1 MNDLSNM
8 YMKSLDTTTPTFV
21 ETTHRH
27 TQHTTHRHTHGRLNL
42 HTLPYSSM
50 AVCQYVEYNNTASA
64 GDDLFCLP
72 PYSTYSSTPIYDY
85 IPYVYIPTVQ
95 CCA

>member
-1 MNDLSNM
+1 MNYLSNM

-27 TQHTTHRHTHGRLNL
+27 NTGTHRHTHGRLNL
-42 HTLPYSSM
+42 YTLLYSNK
-50 AVCQYVEYNNTASA
+50 AVCQNVEYNNTAYA

-72 PYSTYSSTPIYDY
+72 PYSTYSYTPIYDY